1 MRHPTGVKPPTSLTA
16 SRRPGLI
23 GRGVFGLRQRRSGI
37 VRVCASFAAAVL
49 AGCGGPSHVDDAVAC
64 FPPDARPFLHR
75 EGAGRGG
82 AEEPAATRATI
93 YVDRSGSMGGYLVGA
108 TGDERPLQD
117 LIRVLPDALQQG
129 GTSVGYVAFGTRLL
143 PQPAAERDA
152 LMRPDFYSCRSRTD
166 ADCDNQESRFDLV
179 LRDVE
184 AKPDEMAL
192 MISDLWFVNSQVR
205 TSALTDLAAPF
216 AGILSK
222 GRAVAVYGIP
232 ARFRGPIYDLP
243 SAPGRVDFAG
253 RHPLFLVAIG
263 TDDQLDRLHA
273 RIAEGGS
280 PYLAGA
286 VGDGTIRRTL
296 FTLTPS
302 RPGPRD
308 AEPLVG
314 GHPAVVRA
322 PVIGSLPGVRIQQLT
337 IDKGA
342 ALRSRGVDAGPV
354 WRGPEP
360 AAVQKD
366 AAWAGTLQGRTRVW
380 ERRGER
386 CLPTDWIEGRGIE
399 GLWSPAGDAAL
410 RFRLDPRVV
419 AAGVGRPGT
428 YLLVGQVDR
437 TALAIP
443 NPASRW
449 MRDWSF
455 SASQSPSG
463 RSEAGVPF
471 FPTLHLA
478 EVARLMEGALA
489 EAARR
494 RPRPVAGFDAV
505 VRVVD

>member
-1 MRHPTGVKPPTSLTA
+1 MLT
-16 SRRPGLI
+16 
-23 GRGVFGLRQRRSGI
+23 
-37 VRVCASFAAAVL
+37 
-49 AGCGGPSHVDDAVAC
+49 GCGGPARVDDAGAC
-64 FPPDARPFLHR
+64 FPPDARPFLYR
-75 EGAGRGG
+75 EGAARGG
-82 AEEPAATRATI
+82 AKEPLVTRATI
-93 YVDRSGSMGGYLVGA
+93 YVDRSGSMGGYLAGA

-129 GTSVGYVAFGTRLL
+129 GTSVGYVAFGTRLSS
-143 PQPAAERDA
+143 QPAAERDA
-152 LMRPDFYSCRSRTD
+152 LMRPEFYTCRNSAD
-166 ADCDNQESRFDLV
+166 AACDNQESRFDLV
-179 LRDVE
+179 LRDIE

-192 MISDLWFVNSQVR
+192 MISDLWFVNSQVQ

-243 SAPGRVDFAG
+243 AAPGRLNFDG

-302 RPGPRD
+302 RPGARD

-314 GHPAVVRA
+314 NHPAVTRA
-322 PVIGSLPGVRIQQLT
+322 PVIGSLPGVRVQQLT
-337 IDKGA
+337 VDKGA
-342 ALRSRGVDAGPV
+342 ALRSRGVDAGLV
-354 WRGPEP
+354 WKGPKP
-360 AAVQKD
+360 SAVRED
-366 AAWAGTLQGRTRVW
+366 AVWAGTLEGRTRVW

-386 CLPTDWIEGRGIE
+386 CLPTDWIEGRGID
-399 GLWSPAGDAAL
+399 GLWSRAGNAAL
-410 RFRLDPRVV
+410 RFRLDPRAV

-455 SASQSPSG
+455 SPRQSPIG
-463 RSEAGVPF
+463 RSEAGAPF

-478 EVARLMEGALA
+478 EVARLMEDALA

-494 RPRPVAGFDAV
+494 QPRPVAGFDAV